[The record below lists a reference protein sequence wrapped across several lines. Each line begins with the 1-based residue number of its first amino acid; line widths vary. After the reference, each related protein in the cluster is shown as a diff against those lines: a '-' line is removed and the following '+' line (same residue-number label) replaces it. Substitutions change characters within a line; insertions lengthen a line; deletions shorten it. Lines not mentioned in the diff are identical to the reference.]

1 MKRISS
7 RAIIIEDNKLL
18 VMFRRKIK
26 NGIKKEYYVI
36 PGGGLEEGET
46 LEQNV
51 IREIKEEFNIDIKV
65 IKKLETLEFD
75 ETIENYFLCK
85 RISGT
90 PELSGEEKERMSED
104 NYYEV
109 RYIDLDKLDDYDI
122 NAKDIIKRLLWSNLF
137 FAF

>member
-18 VMFRRKIK
+18 VIFRRKIK
-26 NGIKKEYYVI
+26 DGVKIEYYVI

-46 LEQNV
+46 LEENV
-51 IREIKEEFNIDIKV
+51 IREIKEELNIDIEI

-75 ETIENYFLCK
+75 ETIENYFQCK
-85 RISGT
+85 RINGT
-90 PELSGEEKERMSED
+90 PKLSGEEKERMSDE

-109 RYIDLDKLDDYDI
+109 RYIDLDKLDEYDI
-122 NAKDIIKRLLWSNLF
+122 KAKDIIKRLL
-137 FAF
+137 